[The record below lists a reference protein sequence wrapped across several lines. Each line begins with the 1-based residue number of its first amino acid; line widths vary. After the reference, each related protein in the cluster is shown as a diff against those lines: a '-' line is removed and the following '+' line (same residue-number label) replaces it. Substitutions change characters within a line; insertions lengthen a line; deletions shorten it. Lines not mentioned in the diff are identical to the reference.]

1 VAHPATALRR
11 ELGVFSAAMLVV
23 GGIIGSGI
31 FFTPSE
37 TAQALP
43 SAGWVLAVW
52 AFGGVVAFAGAL
64 TYAELGALIPEAG
77 GAYVYIR
84 EAFGGLPAFLY
95 GWMSLLLIASGAL
108 AAVAMG
114 FAGYVEHFVSID
126 AVGGRIAV
134 AAITISVLA
143 LINYFGVK
151 PGAIVQNIMTVAK
164 VAALGALIVAAFVL
178 WNRLA
183 SPLPVPNAPAP
194 RASLLAGLGAAFV
207 PVLFTIGGWQQ
218 MNMVAGEIRDP
229 ERNIPRAL
237 AVGIAIVVICYLGAN
252 AAYLRALG
260 RDGLAAS
267 TAVAA
272 DSASRMLGPA
282 GATFIAAAA
291 MVSIFGFVNVT
302 ILANS
307 RIVYAMSRD
316 GLFFAA
322 AGRVHPRYGSP
333 HVAIAV
339 MALWSL
345 ALLFLSRGDIGVL
358 LSGVVFADWIFSG
371 LGAASVFALRRSM
384 PDSARPYRVPGYP
397 LLPAFFV
404 CAAIAGIVSSFYE
417 SFRMS
422 LLGCAILVVGVII
435 YHRRPKR
442 DTVAALVV
450 LLAIPFAASACAASG
465 DAARGDGGD
474 SVASEAV
481 PPAPYRVVDVS
492 GSGTIVG
499 RVSIASGAR
508 LDTTYLA
515 SDSAGSFCGPGRTV
529 ALLRGQG
536 DHLSDVL
543 VWLADAREG
552 KELPVERRYELTNSD
567 CSLEPRVQA
576 AVVGGMLNVRNADR
590 SAHRATFLRGT
601 DTVVSVRET
610 EAGQVVPTEK
620 PLATVGL
627 VAVRSDRYPWSRAW
641 IRVFDHPYFAV
652 TNRDGIF
659 TIDSVPPGDYTL
671 EMWEPRLG
679 MREREVHVSAAG
691 DAKLDITF

>member
-1 VAHPATALRR
+1 MPVPSDEGRAGTRTVSRSIVTSSEGGASAGAAAERAPGDLRR

-43 SAGWVLAVW
+43 TAGWVLAVW
-52 AFGGVVAFAGAL
+52 ALGGVVAFAGAL

-114 FAGYVEHFVSID
+114 FAGYVEHFVPIG

-134 AAITISVLA
+134 AAVTIALLS

-164 VAALGALIVAAFVL
+164 VAALGALIIAGFVL

-183 SPLPVPNAPAP
+183 GPPPVPDAPAP
-194 RASLLAGLGAAFV
+194 RASLIAGLGAAFV

-237 AVGIAIVVICYLGAN
+237 SIGIAIVVICYLGAN

-267 TAVAA
+267 SAGAA
-272 DSASRMLGPA
+272 DAAARMLGPA

-316 GLFFAA
+316 GLFLAA

-333 HVAIAV
+333 HIAIAV
-339 MALWSL
+339 MAIWSL

-358 LSGVVFADWIFSG
+358 LSGVVFADWIFFG
-371 LGAASVFALRRSM
+371 LGAASVFVLRRTMSVA
-384 PDSARPYRVPGYP
+384 SRPYRVPGYP
-397 LLPAFFV
+397 VLPAFFV
-404 CAAIAGIVSSFYE
+404 LAAVAGIASSFYK
-417 SFRMS
+417 SIRMS
-422 LLGCAILVVGVII
+422 LLGCAILFIGVLI
-435 YHRRPKR
+435 YYWRLTRGTP
-442 DTVAALVV
+442 DGGAA
-450 LLAIPFAASACAASG
+450 PS
-465 DAARGDGGD
+465 AAR
-474 SVASEAV
+474 
-481 PPAPYRVVDVS
+481 
-492 GSGTIVG
+492 
-499 RVSIASGAR
+499 
-508 LDTTYLA
+508 
-515 SDSAGSFCGPGRTV
+515 
-529 ALLRGQG
+529 
-536 DHLSDVL
+536 
-543 VWLADAREG
+543 
-552 KELPVERRYELTNSD
+552 
-567 CSLEPRVQA
+567 
-576 AVVGGMLNVRNADR
+576 
-590 SAHRATFLRGT
+590 
-601 DTVVSVRET
+601 
-610 EAGQVVPTEK
+610 
-620 PLATVGL
+620 
-627 VAVRSDRYPWSRAW
+627 
-641 IRVFDHPYFAV
+641 
-652 TNRDGIF
+652 
-659 TIDSVPPGDYTL
+659 
-671 EMWEPRLG
+671 
-679 MREREVHVSAAG
+679 
-691 DAKLDITF
+691 